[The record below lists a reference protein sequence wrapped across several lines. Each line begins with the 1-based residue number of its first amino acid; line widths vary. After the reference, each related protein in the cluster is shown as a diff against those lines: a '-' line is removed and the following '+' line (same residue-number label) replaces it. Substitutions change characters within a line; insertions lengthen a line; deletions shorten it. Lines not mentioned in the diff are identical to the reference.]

1 MNHSLTTNLPSIPQK
16 LYNVQNSYQLS
27 LQAYAVG
34 VFFLQIFVSDNVMVV
49 RLIPWHC
56 GAC

>member
-34 VFFLQIFVSDNVMVV
+34 VFFTNFCFWQCN
-49 RLIPWHC
+49 
-56 GAC
+56 GG